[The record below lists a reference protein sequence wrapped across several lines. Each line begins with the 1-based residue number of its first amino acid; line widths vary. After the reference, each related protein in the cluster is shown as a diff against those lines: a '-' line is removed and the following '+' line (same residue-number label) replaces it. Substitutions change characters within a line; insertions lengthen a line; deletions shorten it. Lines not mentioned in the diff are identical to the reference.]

1 MLGEV
6 FFTSPS
12 LGVKFFFTTSTVK
25 NWIHVFNVGKGESRF
40 SGTSPVE
47 KLG

>member
-12 LGVKFFFTTSTVK
+12 LGVKFFLQLQQLKIGSMFLMWAKVNPASA
-25 NWIHVFNVGKGESRF
+25 GLRQ
-40 SGTSPVE
+40 
-47 KLG
+47 